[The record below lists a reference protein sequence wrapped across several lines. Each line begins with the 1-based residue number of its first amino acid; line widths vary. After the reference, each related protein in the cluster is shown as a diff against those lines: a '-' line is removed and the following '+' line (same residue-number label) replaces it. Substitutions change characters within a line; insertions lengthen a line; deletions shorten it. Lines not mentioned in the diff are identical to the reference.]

1 MPAPSARSLIEAVV
15 SLMRRRGGVSFPAN
29 TVSGP
34 ASGIARVG
42 EDVGA
47 FVADIDAA
55 LDLRA
60 LARRGPDEVSL
71 LPRRLVE
78 LGLDPDEIAR
88 LEPALF
94 RELHWHCTMCDSKGE
109 CSVDLA
115 GDAVTWTDRTDAW
128 HGYCRNAATLRLLEE
143 IPLVWRVE
151 EVSRRLSGLRRA
163 AT

>member
-1 MPAPSARSLIEAVV
+1 MPVPSARSLIESVV
-15 SLMRRRGGVSFPAN
+15 TLMRRRGRASFPGDN
-29 TVSGP
+29 VSGP
-34 ASGIARVG
+34 TSRPVPWG
-42 EDVGA
+42 EEVDT
-47 FVADIDAA
+47 FTSDLDAA

-60 LARRGPDEVSL
+60 LARRGPEEANL

-115 GDAVTWTDRTDAW
+115 GDAPTGPERTDTW
-128 HGYCRNAATLRLLEE
+128 HGYCRNAATLRLLAE
-143 IPLVWRVE
+143 IPWFGA
-151 EVSRRLSGLRRA
+151 SKK
-163 AT
+163 

>member
-60 LARRGPDEVSL
+60 LARRGPDEASL

-88 LEPALF
+88 LEPALV

-115 GDAVTWTDRTDAW
+115 GDAATWADRIDAW
-128 HGYCRNAATLRLLEE
+128 HGYCRNAATLRLLGE
-143 IPLVWRVE
+143 IPWV
-151 EVSRRLSGLRRA
+151 GGA
-163 AT
+163 KK